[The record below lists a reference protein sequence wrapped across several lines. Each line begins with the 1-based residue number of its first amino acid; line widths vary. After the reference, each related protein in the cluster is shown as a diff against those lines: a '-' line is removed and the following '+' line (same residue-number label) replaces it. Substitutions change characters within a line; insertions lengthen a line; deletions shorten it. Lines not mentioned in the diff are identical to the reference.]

1 MQVGGRQG
9 QVAEGH
15 GGLLEQLRG
24 FAALGFTEA
33 HGWVPGVEA
42 IRPLEIL
49 GERVVPEA
57 AKF

>member
-1 MQVGGRQG
+1 
-9 QVAEGH
+9 
-15 GGLLEQLRG
+15 LLEQLRG

-42 IRPLEIL
+42 ITPLEIL

-57 AKF
+57 ARF